1 MSRDLLLLLLLLR
14 MSFFLV
20 TEEEE
25 DEEGT
30 TESSE
35 DINMPV
41 GSGVG
46 ELAGKK
52 KKGNYTSIKVDQTEG
67 YRKWQTYGIKIP

>member
-1 MSRDLLLLLLLLR
+1 

-20 TEEEE
+20 TEEE

-30 TESSE
+30 AESSE

-41 GSGVG
+41 GRGVG

-52 KKGNYTSIKVDQTEG
+52 NKVNYTSIKVDQTEG